1 MSEQDHNHG
10 KPKGVTVMPR
20 QSKSQQEKCKLKT
33 APEPEIAGAQLFT
46 PTKYLIRLIATVNKK
61 KVITTYSISIRLFN
75 SGFPQIFENFSFK

>member
-1 MSEQDHNHG
+1 
-10 KPKGVTVMPR
+10 MPR

-46 PTKYLIRLIATVNKK
+46 PTKYLTRLIATVNKK
-61 KVITTYSISIRLFN
+61 KVVTISIRLLN